1 MWLNASS
8 FATNPV
14 ILEFYKR
21 TNAPRIIRQLI
32 SVGYRTDQPPGR
44 TNGVGVVSVAKEP
57 IGTGVSG
64 SGKSSL
70 AFDTLYA
77 EGQRRYVTSLSAY
90 ARKFLGQMEKPDVDQ
105 ITGLA
110 PTISIAQKTAGQNPR
125 STVGT
130 ITEIYDYLR
139 VLFARVGTPHCTGC
153 GQPIGAQS
161 RDQIVARIRALP
173 LNSRLHILAPVVQQR
188 KGEYHELFEELQRTG
203 YIRVRIDG
211 QIFTLDEAPELD
223 RYSRHNIEVVVDRV
237 VLHEESDPR
246 LEEAVDNAL
255 RLAQGSFIV
264 ARDDDDMLL
273 SASFDCTA
281 CGISYQ
287 EPTPQMFSFN
297 NPSRSINPSLLRALR
312 YGASAAL

>member
-1 MWLNASS
+1 METRDIVVRGARVHNLKNIS
-8 FATNPV
+8 
-14 ILEFYKR
+14 LELPK
-21 TNAPRIIRQLI
+21 NKLI
-32 SVGYRTDQPPGR
+32 CF
-44 TNGVGVVSVAKEP
+44 
-57 IGTGVSG
+57 TGVSG

-90 ARKFLGQMEKPDVDQ
+90 ARQFLGQMEKPDVDQ

-223 RYSRHNIEVVVDRV
+223 RYSRHNIEVVVDRI
-237 VLHEESDPR
+237 VLREKVDPR
-246 LEEAVDNAL
+246 LL
-255 RLAQGSFIV
+255 
-264 ARDDDDMLL
+264 
-273 SASFDCTA
+273 
-281 CGISYQ
+281 
-287 EPTPQMFSFN
+287 
-297 NPSRSINPSLLRALR
+297 
-312 YGASAAL
+312 